1 MVKTALVTGATGF
14 LGRQVSQAF
23 QSAGFQIVGTGFT
36 RANPPAILKINLSN
50 PAEISSALQEVKP
63 DVVVHCAANRFP
75 DKCDANPD
83 EARKINVEASKHL
96 AQATS
101 SKNILLIYISTDY
114 VFPGRPGEA
123 PYEAHAT
130 PEPTNLYGQTKLDG
144 ERAILQATE
153 GTSFGVVLRVPVLY
167 GKAEDPKESAVN
179 ILMDV
184 VWKSQEKDARTKM
197 DDWAKRYPTNIE
209 DVARVCVDTA
219 TRYLNGERYR
229 LPKILQFSSEDR
241 FTKYE
246 ICQLFAE
253 IMGLSLDGMVADDKA
268 GNDPNASVQRPYDT
282 HLSNQ
287 ALKDIGIDVG
297 TQDFK
302 AWW

>member
-1 MVKTALVTGATGF
+1 MSWYTVGPSSVISISISVSGHSLSTG
-14 LGRQVSQAF
+14 
-23 QSAGFQIVGTGFT
+23 
-36 RANPPAILKINLSN
+36 
-50 PAEISSALQEVKP
+50 
-63 DVVVHCAANRFP
+63 AANRFP

-83 EARKINVEASKHL
+83 EARKTNVEASKHL
-96 AQATS
+96 AHAAS
-101 SKNILLIYISTDY
+101 SKDILLIYISTDY
-114 VFPGRPGEA
+114 VFPGRSGDA

-144 ERAILQATE
+144 ERAMLQATSE
-153 GTSFGVVLRVPVLY
+153 TSLGVVLRVPVLY

-179 ILMDV
+179 VLMDM
-184 VWKSQEKDARTKM
+184 VWKSQEKDSRTKM
-197 DDWAKRYPTNIE
+197 DDWAKRYPTNTE

-219 TRYLNGERYR
+219 TKYLGGDRHR
-229 LPKILQFSSEDR
+229 LPKVLQFSSEDC
-241 FTKYE
+241 FTKFE
-246 ICQLFAE
+246 ICQVFAE
-253 IMGLSLDGMVADDKA
+253 VMGLSLDGMVADKA

-287 ALKDIGIDVG
+287 ALKDIGINVG

>member
-1 MVKTALVTGATGF
+1 MTSIRISVSTYSLPTG
-14 LGRQVSQAF
+14 
-23 QSAGFQIVGTGFT
+23 
-36 RANPPAILKINLSN
+36 
-50 PAEISSALQEVKP
+50 
-63 DVVVHCAANRFP
+63 AANRFP
-75 DKCDANPD
+75 NKCDANPD
-83 EARKINVEASKHL
+83 EARKINVEASQYL
-96 AQATS
+96 AHATS
-101 SKNILLIYISTDY
+101 SQNVLLIYISTDY
-114 VFPGRPGEA
+114 VFPGRPGDA

-130 PEPTNLYGQTKLDG
+130 PEPTNLYGQTKLNG
-144 ERAILQATE
+144 ERAILQATRE
-153 GTSFGVVLRVPVLY
+153 TGLGVVLRVPVLY

-179 ILMDV
+179 VLMDI
-184 VWKSQEKDARTKM
+184 VWKSQENNSRTKM

-219 TRYLNGERYR
+219 TKYLDGERHR

-241 FTKYE
+241 FTKFE

-253 IMGLSLDGMVADDKA
+253 IMGLSLDGIIADEA
-268 GNDPNASVQRPYDT
+268 GNDPNANVQRPYDT

-287 ALKDIGIDVG
+287 ALKDIGINVG